1 MRVVVGKP
9 GIGVRLVWLIR
20 VFMSVSSMVVLV
32 LYHIILFGEVFHSFV
47 AVVAGGFV
55 GAGLFTSRSLG
66 TSRKMFLKKFKQIFC
81 WPSFDSE
88 GAE

>member
-1 MRVVVGKP
+1 MRVVVGKL

-20 VFMSVSSMVVLV
+20 VFIFVSSMVVLV

-66 TSRKMFLKKFKQIFC
+66 TSWKMFLKKFKQIFC
-81 WPSFDSE
+81 WPSIDPE
-88 GAE
+88 GAG

>member
-9 GIGVRLVWLIR
+9 GVGVRSVWLVR
-20 VFMSVSSMVVLV
+20 VFIFVSSMVVPV
-32 LYHIILFGEVFHSFV
+32 LYHIILFREVFHSFV

-81 WPSFDSE
+81 WPSFDPE
-88 GAE
+88 GAG

>member
-1 MRVVVGKP
+1 MDDRRELSARP
-9 GIGVRLVWLIR
+9 VWLF
-20 VFMSVSSMVVLV
+20 VVSVSVSSMVVLV
-32 LYHIILFGEVFHSFV
+32 LYHIILFGEVFYSFV

-55 GAGLFTSRSLG
+55 GAGVFTSRSLG
-66 TSRKMFLKKFKQIFC
+66 ASRKMFLKKFKQIFC

>member
-1 MRVVVGKP
+1 MVGSCFYFCELD
-9 GIGVRLVWLIR
+9 GGSRAISYNTFR
-20 VFMSVSSMVVLV
+20 
-32 LYHIILFGEVFHSFV
+32 EVFHSFV

>member
-1 MRVVVGKP
+1 MDDRRELSARP
-9 GIGVRLVWLIR
+9 VWLFVVS
-20 VFMSVSSMVVLV
+20 VFVSSMVVLV
-32 LYHIILFGEVFHSFV
+32 LYHIILFGEVFYSFV

-55 GAGLFTSRSLG
+55 GAGVFTSRSLG

-88 GAE
+88 GSEGAA

>member
-1 MRVVVGKP
+1 MVGKL
-9 GIGVRLVWLIR
+9 GIGVRSVWLVR
-20 VFMSVSSMVVLV
+20 VFIFVSSMVVLV

-66 TSRKMFLKKFKQIFC
+66 TSRKMFLKRFKQIFC
-81 WPSFDSE
+81 WPGVDSE